1 MKIHVERTG
10 AGAPLLFVHGLGAST
25 RTWDACRD
33 QLADRYEVI
42 TVDLPGHGGS
52 EGGNDPAEFT
62 RDRALEHL
70 DTLVDEV
77 GRPVVLIGHSLGGYL
92 TLAYAATRD
101 SVLRGAVVLNTGPG
115 YRDPVKREDWNA
127 RSRRNWHR
135 FGVTEQTAELNLQ
148 HDSVVMDRAAEIDT
162 PTLFL
167 AGDADRPEYTG
178 AGEYLQRKMPNCR
191 LVVVAGGDHTMH
203 ESMAPQV
210 AGEIDSFVTGLPT

>member
-1 MKIHVERTG
+1 MQIHVERTG
-10 AGAPLLFVHGLGAST
+10 AGAPLVFVHGLGAST

-42 TVDLPGHGGS
+42 VVDLPGHGQS
-52 EGGNDPAEFT
+52 PEVDDPAEYT

-70 DTLVDEV
+70 DALFGEV
-77 GRPVVLIGHSLGGYL
+77 GQPVVLIGHSLGGYF
-92 TLAYAATRD
+92 TLAYAATRPE
-101 SVLRGAVVLNTGPG
+101 VLRGAVVLNTGPG

-135 FGVTEQTAELNLQ
+135 FGASEQASALNLQ
-148 HDSVVMDRAAEIDT
+148 HDSVVMDRAAEIST

-178 AGEYLQRKMPNCR
+178 AGEYLQRKMPHCR
-191 LVVVAGGDHTMH
+191 LVVIPGGDHTMH
-203 ESMAPQV
+203 ESQAAVV
-210 AGEIDSFVTGLPT
+210 AAEIDQFVRELQR